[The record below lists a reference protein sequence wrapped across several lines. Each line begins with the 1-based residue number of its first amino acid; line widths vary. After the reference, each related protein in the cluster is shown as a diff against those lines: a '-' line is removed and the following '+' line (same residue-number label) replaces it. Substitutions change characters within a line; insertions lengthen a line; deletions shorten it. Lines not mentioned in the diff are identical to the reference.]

1 MASPET
7 DLLSRSFRDSVASA
21 GYRARR
27 WKAAR
32 EVLGN
37 RVAKG
42 SIPGPLG
49 QTLNEWGVGKAPM
62 IQDESF
68 KLTFGMA
75 GSRLWWCD
83 DMAVRPLEQ
92 ALLHLP
98 ALRGFWRQEL
108 RARHFQALKSIV
120 PKAWLKDQTAAVP
133 PGAVISGLGIPG
145 WDHLPRLVDRIPS
158 VVDDGLFL
166 TERSV
171 VEARINAFYQ
181 QDNQRRV
188 VLRSIAALP

>member
-1 MASPET
+1 MASPAP
-7 DLLSRSFRDSVASA
+7 DFLSSTLQDSVASA

-42 SIPGPLG
+42 RIAGLLG
-49 QTLNEWGVGKAPM
+49 QALHEWGVGRCPM
-62 IQDESF
+62 TQDESF
-68 KLTFGMA
+68 QLTFGMA
-75 GSRLWWCD
+75 GARLWWCD
-83 DMAVRPLEQ
+83 DMAGSPLEQ

-108 RARHFQALKSIV
+108 RAKHFQALKAMV
-120 PKAWLKDQTAAVP
+120 PKAWLKDQTAVP
-133 PGAVISGLGIPG
+133 PGAVIHGLGIPA
-145 WDHLPRLVDRIPS
+145 WDHLARLEGRIPS

-166 TERSV
+166 TEQSV
-171 VEARINAFYQ
+171 AETRINAFYQ
-181 QDNQRRV
+181 RDDQRRV

>member
-1 MASPET
+1 MASPEP
-7 DLLSRSFRDSVASA
+7 DILSSSHRDSVASA

-42 SIPGPLG
+42 RIAEPLG
-49 QTLNEWGVGKAPM
+49 QALHEWGVGRSPV
-62 IQDESF
+62 IQNEGF
-68 KLTFGMA
+68 QLTFAMA
-75 GSRLWWCD
+75 GDQLWWCD
-83 DMAVRPLEQ
+83 DIAARPLEQ

-108 RARHFQALKSIV
+108 RAKHFQALKSVV
-120 PKAWLKDQTAAVP
+120 PKAWLKDQTAVP
-133 PGAVISGLGIPG
+133 PGSVIHGLDIPT
-145 WDHLPRLVDRIPS
+145 WEHLPRLTGRNPS

-166 TERSV
+166 TERHV
-171 VEARINAFYQ
+171 AEARINAFYQ
-181 QDNQRRV
+181 QDVQRRV

>member
-1 MASPET
+1 MASPEP
-7 DLLSRSFRDSVASA
+7 DFLSRSHRDSLASA

-42 SIPGPLG
+42 RIPGLLG
-49 QTLNEWGVGKAPM
+49 QALHQWGVGLSPL

-68 KLTFGMA
+68 QLTFGMS

-83 DMAVRPLEQ
+83 DIAGRPLEQ

-98 ALRGFWRQEL
+98 ALRAFWRQEL
-108 RARHFQALKSIV
+108 RAKHFQALKSIV
-120 PKAWLKDQTAAVP
+120 PKVWLKDQTTVP
-133 PGAVISGLGIPG
+133 PGAVIHGLGISG
-145 WDHLPRLVDRIPS
+145 WDQLPSLVGRIP
-158 VVDDGLFL
+158 VVMDEGLFL

-171 VEARINAFYQ
+171 AETRINAFYK
-181 QDNQRRV
+181 QDDQRRV